1 MIVKNTVHEESQAV
15 PLVAILSTRETRLST
30 GVQLSNRQS
39 VIGGNT
45 WPPIVQPSLM
55 PMMSPTSIE
64 SVTSAGHTAPSL
76 VKKSKT
82 TWHNGSNV
90 GAVVSCTVM
99 ICTQVLVLSQP
110 SSAVHVRVIVISC
123 GHSPGVMISAD
134 VMTMAVGAWQSSMA
148 VARPVFAGSVDVSQS
163 MVMSAG
169 QVMTGATSSCT
180 IISQ

>member
-1 MIVKNTVHEESQAV
+1 MIVKKTVHVESHAV
-15 PLVAILSTRETRLST
+15 PLVAMLSTRDTRLST
-30 GVQLSNRQS
+30 GVQLSNKQS

-90 GAVVSCTVM
+90 GAVVSCTVI
-99 ICTQVLVLSQP
+99 ICTHVLVLSHP
-110 SSAVHVRVIVISC
+110 SSAVHVRVIVNSC
-123 GHSPGVMISAD
+123 GHAPGVTTSAD
-134 VMTMAVGAWQSSMA
+134 VTVGA
-148 VARPVFAGSVDVSQS
+148 V
-163 MVMSAG
+163 
-169 QVMTGATSSCT
+169 
-180 IISQ
+180 